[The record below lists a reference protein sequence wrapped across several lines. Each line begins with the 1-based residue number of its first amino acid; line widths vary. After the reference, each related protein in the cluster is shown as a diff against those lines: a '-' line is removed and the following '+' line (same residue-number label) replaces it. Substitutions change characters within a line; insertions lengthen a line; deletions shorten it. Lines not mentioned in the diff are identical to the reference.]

1 MKIAFFNI
9 FGELKNA
16 EQETLLRLEY
26 CFKKQGHS
34 LLVVDRCGIVISEC
48 PENGKHVEEVNVDFL
63 FTYNTLELALMAFP
77 DVFSIFFHWA
87 PSGFVANFQSL
98 LMMKYFNLFDY
109 FACTYE
115 QDIFNRVAGIP
126 TTNIPFIGSSIPKDF
141 ALKARKHN
149 DRKLFYVGVNFE
161 RKCEGKM
168 RYGKLF
174 TELDKSDKI
183 EIYGPQKVYGVSN
196 LWAGF
201 KNYKGEIPFDGYSIL
216 KKINQAGICLAINS
230 PMHNDAN
237 GVSNRTYEAAAAGAL
252 IISDDN
258 LFVRK
263 YFGDSVF
270 YLDKNLPEIDSS
282 KKILEILDWANS
294 HPEEAYEMAK
304 TSNEI
309 FIKELALD
317 NMVSNL
323 ISNTQK
329 TIYKFHNK
337 EEQKELI
344 DVICFVE
351 SDKDFENLKMQLERQ
366 YYQNLHLIIISD
378 EKTFEKIQLEIHYP
392 YYFVKSDSEFK
403 GRDFIKAIKYLKGEY
418 FMFLDVYSKM
428 HKRHIYKNLE
438 VLRNREELFAYSGS
452 YFKKEKQY
460 ITLNNKPILKDEFLS
475 FSLTNGYNNWYYI
488 DVQSFYIET
497 IFTRNIA
504 LFKKDILNYVSND
517 ELEYLSDSIHFYL
530 ACCSIIKA
538 KQLGRFTYA
547 ITAGY
552 QGESLNEI
560 EQRAFPSR
568 KYWYSSNRSAKTYI
582 KEMNEIF
589 FKYSFEVTPNFI
601 PNRNLNGEIIWF
613 KDMTNSNELCIEP
626 KEQMVLDYIYSNKV
640 AYFILNIL
648 TNHKIKKYPNK
659 NERFVS
665 YFRNH
670 HLIRNIYRHLAKRG
684 KKHE

>member
-34 LLVVDRCGIVISEC
+34 LLIVNKDGVIISDGSDK
-48 PENGKHVEEVNVDFL
+48 GKHVEDVNVDFL

-77 DVFSIFFHWA
+77 DVFSVFFHWA
-87 PSGFVANFQSL
+87 PTGFLANFQALL
-98 LMMKYFNLFDY
+98 LMRYFNLFDY

-126 TTNIPFIGSSIPKDF
+126 IKEIPFIGSSVPLDYVVN
-141 ALKARKHN
+141 ARKQQ

-168 RYGKLF
+168 RYGQLF

-183 EIYGPQKVYGVSN
+183 EIYGPEKVYGVSN

-201 KNYKGEIPFDGYSIL
+201 KNYKGEIPFDGHSIL
-216 KKINQAGICLAINS
+216 QKINQAGICLAINS

-258 LFVRK
+258 LFVKK
-263 YFGDSVF
+263 YFKDSVF
-270 YLDKNLPEIDSS
+270 YLDKNLSEIEASNR
-282 KKILEILDWANS
+282 ILEILDWANN
-294 HPEEAYEMAK
+294 HPDEAFEMAK
-304 TSNEI
+304 KSNEI
-309 FIKELALD
+309 FIKELTLD
-317 NMVSNL
+317 KMVSNFIL
-323 ISNTQK
+323 DTQK
-329 TIYKFHNK
+329 TISTVCNK
-337 EEQKELI
+337 DIQSELI
-344 DVICFVE
+344 DIICFIN
-351 SDKDFENLKMQLERQ
+351 SDKGFKSINEEIKKQ
-366 YYQNLHLIIISD
+366 YYKNIHLIII
-378 EKTFEKIQLEIHYP
+378 TNEIIFNSIKSTISYP
-392 YYFVKSDSEFK
+392 YTFINSCSEFK
-403 GRDFIKAIKYLKGEY
+403 GQDFCQAKTDLKGNY
-418 FMFLDVYSKM
+418 FMFIDEFSKM

-438 VLRNREELFAYSGS
+438 VLKNREELFAYSGS
-452 YFKKEKQY
+452 YIKNEKQY
-460 ITLNNKPILKDEFLS
+460 TTLNNKPILKDEFLS
-475 FSLTNGYNNWYYI
+475 FSLASGYNNWYTL
-488 DVQSFYIET
+488 DTQTFYIET
-497 IFTRNIA
+497 IFSRNCA

-517 ELEYLSDSIHFYL
+517 ELEHLSDSIHFYL

-552 QGESLNEI
+552 QGENLEEI
-560 EQRAFPSR
+560 VKKAFPSR

-589 FKYSFEVTPNFI
+589 FKYNIEITPNFT

-613 KDMTNSNELCIEP
+613 KDIVNPNALCIEP
-626 KEQMVLDYIYSNKV
+626 QEQMVLDYIFSNKF

-648 TNHKIKKYPNK
+648 TKHKIKKYPNI
-659 NERFVS
+659 NERFVA

-670 HLIRNIYRHLAKRG
+670 HFIRNIYRHIAKRRVV
-684 KKHE
+684 HE